1 MTYYYLTADGTTA
14 GPEPLETLAT
24 LIENGAVS
32 LATLVVPAGGEDWTP
47 LARVLRFFYA
57 DETSAT
63 SGPVAFSEI
72 HRLNQTAVLTA
83 ESWVLHEGGTQWQAL
98 SAVLAA
104 GGVELAAPPAPAVP
118 VAAPVMARTATGAYR
133 PQAGHTQAVSAAAH
147 HAPTKATAAHKV
159 VVRRRHTGGMDR
171 LQYFLYS
178 FGINLLFVLLLL
190 AIGAGVLM
198 HGGSAPMDRINIFL
212 KQSLVVIL
220 VVGIVASVA
229 SIIFA
234 VQRLKNIG
242 WPWFFLFLSL
252 VPIVNLWI
260 SLALLGY
267 PPGYAHHRRFDTA
280 AKVIFGIAGLLIA
293 GGITAAIIAFNR
305 KA

>member
-1 MTYYYLTADGTTA
+1 MLHHHA
-14 GPEPLETLAT
+14 GLGP
-24 LIENGAVS
+24 S
-32 LATLVVPAGGEDWTP
+32 QRR
-47 LARVLRFFYA
+47 RV
-57 DETSAT
+57 D
-63 SGPVAFSEI
+63 
-72 HRLNQTAVLTA
+72 HRTR
-83 ESWVLHEGGTQWQAL
+83 E
-98 SAVLAA
+98 
-104 GGVELAAPPAPAVP
+104 
-118 VAAPVMARTATGAYR
+118 APVD
-133 PQAGHTQAVSAAAH
+133 
-147 HAPTKATAAHKV
+147 
-159 VVRRRHTGGMDR
+159 VRIR
-171 LQYFLYS
+171 L
-178 FGINLLFVLLLL
+178 V
-190 AIGAGVLM
+190 
-198 HGGSAPMDRINIFL
+198 
-212 KQSLVVIL
+212 